1 VPWIKGISL
10 DERRVMERTPI
21 TTPTPS
27 CKASSEIGTAVFVQ
41 IVKHHRLVV
50 EPKMPA
56 DRAMERCVKNHVV
69 GGHVS
74 DIDLTHTRP
83 ESTLL

>member
-1 VPWIKGISL
+1 MWHLGHATICVPWIKGISL

-27 CKASSEIGTAVFVQ
+27 CKASSEIGMAVFVQ

-56 DRAMERCVKNHVV
+56 DRAMERCVKIMLLEVT
-69 GGHVS
+69 S
-74 DIDLTHTRP
+74 RILT
-83 ESTLL
+83 